1 MLKSVRNQSFLSLLV
16 VISIM
21 LTGFNPLK
29 QENPPRDD
37 LILHIT
43 QVDTS
48 QFPEVTVYVSATNF
62 AGEPVPVDSSGFILE
77 ENSQLISSVKING
90 MGEVGSLTTLL
101 VMDIS
106 GSMNSSGKLQAA
118 KAAAQAYIQQMRSGD
133 QVGLLTFNTVIDLV
147 QPVTID
153 HQAVIASIK
162 NLSAKNDTTMNDA
175 LINAVQ
181 ILQPIVGRKTIIVLT
196 DGLDNRSTSTTAD
209 VLGKIGPAGLS
220 ISTISLGDPT
230 HGKGAQSAVDEA
242 ALISLAKNAG
252 GIYGYA
258 ANDEQLRNLYER
270 YGRALQAEY
279 QLTYTSPSSVRD
291 GINRALSI
299 SFESEVTQIG
309 KISYNPGGLVPEIA
323 EQPPWSLFLI
333 LLSSLLLLLIMPNAV
348 RATIQWI
355 GLSKKSK
362 SENTTSIPMIK
373 LKD

>member
-21 LTGFNPLK
+21 LTGFNPLE
-29 QENPPRDD
+29 QENPPGDD
-37 LILHIT
+37 LNLHIT

-62 AGEPVPVDSSGFILE
+62 AGEPVAVDSSGFILE
-77 ENSQLISSVKING
+77 ENSRLISSVQING

-106 GSMNSSGKLQAA
+106 GSMNSGGKLQAA
-118 KAAAQAYIQQMRSGD
+118 KAAAQAYIQQMRPGD
-133 QVGLLTFNTVIDLV
+133 QAGLLTFNTVIDLV
-147 QPVTID
+147 QPVTTD

-162 NLSAKNDTTMNDA
+162 SLSAKNDTIMNDA

-196 DGLDNRSTSTTAD
+196 DGLDNRSTSTTSD

-220 ISTISLGDPT
+220 ISTIGLGDPT
-230 HGKGAQSAVDEA
+230 QGKGAQTALDEA
-242 ALISLAKNAG
+242 ALIFLADSAG
-252 GIYGYA
+252 GVYGYA
-258 ANDEQLRNLYER
+258 ANDENLRNLYER

-279 QLTYTSPSSVRD
+279 QLTYTSPSTARD
-291 GINRALSI
+291 GVNRSLSI
-299 SFESEVTQIG
+299 FFDSRFSQSGE
-309 KISYNPGGLVPEIA
+309 ISYNPGGLLPEIGEA
-323 EQPPWSLFLI
+323 VPWSLFMT
-333 LLSSLLLLLIMPNAV
+333 LLASLLALLIVPKVIHSTVNWIDR
-348 RATIQWI
+348 RANNKPQNP
-355 GLSKKSK
+355 L
-362 SENTTSIPMIK
+362 PQPRIK